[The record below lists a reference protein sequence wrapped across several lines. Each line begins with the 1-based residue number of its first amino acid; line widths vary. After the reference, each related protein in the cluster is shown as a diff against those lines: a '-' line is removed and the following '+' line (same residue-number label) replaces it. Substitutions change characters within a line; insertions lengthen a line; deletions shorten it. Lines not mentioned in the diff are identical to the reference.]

1 MSPKEPWG
9 INSPRYGLDVFD
21 DNRCCVQEEDR
32 DNCVKYRRLDK
43 RGGTATSRSSW
54 SWWCRYMDS
63 TNILIFAF
71 HSGMWPRQLCRL
83 GLACMFVFNCMACPF
98 IVGIDSFNSEA
109 TIDTTNG
116 GLQSAGDGTI
126 IHRFKTAFPT
136 EPYLENSKTTMD
148 RARVSSPTW
157 SW

>member
-1 MSPKEPWG
+1 
-9 INSPRYGLDVFD
+9 
-21 DNRCCVQEEDR
+21 
-32 DNCVKYRRLDK
+32 
-43 RGGTATSRSSW
+43 
-54 SWWCRYMDS
+54 
-63 TNILIFAF
+63 
-71 HSGMWPRQLCRL
+71 
-83 GLACMFVFNCMACPF
+83 MACPF

-109 TIDTTNG
+109 TIDTTHG

-126 IHRFKTAFPT
+126 IHRFKKAFPT